1 MTNKS
6 TAKPY
11 TKCIGASAT
20 GVTQSC
26 YLVRFKK
33 FCILLDCGMY
43 QEGDV
48 ATNYQV
54 NKELL
59 KSIHIQD
66 IDWIVLSHL
75 HVDHTGLIPA
85 LYAKGCQAHL
95 YVPYGSTPFLKL
107 LWQDSMKIMEQDC
120 IKLNNS
126 GKKAS
131 PFYTQ
136 ADIDK
141 AVNRIIEVKTN
152 HVESSYLTSYAL
164 NLNPDISLT
173 YYPANHIIHACQVYL
188 EFQDGYVRHRLG
200 FTGDIGGPIVQPFCA
215 ARQDLPYVD
224 ILLAESTY
232 CDPSRRV
239 NKLYDRQKDLEK
251 ISSVVQDSRRVLI
264 PCFSLHRTQV
274 MLNTLYRLWR
284 QGDIPHDTLVLM
296 DSPLAQKICAIW
308 PEINGWRDIYT
319 WQNIHWVSD
328 WQESQNW
335 QASNVPCVI
344 VSASGM
350 MTGGHSVSWCKTLL
364 PDRRNTIL
372 FCGYSGE
379 NTLAYNI
386 RHGDKIINV
395 DGMEIPNNA
404 NIVELVSFSS
414 HASYDELMEYYT
426 ALRYNKIALVH
437 GDSKFKPAFCNK
449 LQDKLIAQ
457 SKTSRV
463 ICANSDTKIYF

>member
-1 MTNKS
+1 
-6 TAKPY
+6 
-11 TKCIGASAT
+11 
-20 GVTQSC
+20 
-26 YLVRFKK
+26 
-33 FCILLDCGMY
+33 
-43 QEGDV
+43 
-48 ATNYQV
+48 
-54 NKELL
+54 
-59 KSIHIQD
+59 
-66 IDWIVLSHL
+66 
-75 HVDHTGLIPA
+75 
-85 LYAKGCQAHL
+85 
-95 YVPYGSTPFLKL
+95 
-107 LWQDSMKIMEQDC
+107 MKIFTQDC
-120 IKLNNS
+120 QKLNNK
-126 GKKAS
+126 GIKAS

-141 AVNRIIEVKTN
+141 AVNRIIEVEPNSTF
-152 HVESSYLTSYAL
+152 
-164 NLNPDISLT
+164 DINMDIALT

-188 EFQDGYVRHRLG
+188 EFQDGYVKHRLA

-215 ARQDLPYVD
+215 ARQDLPYADV
-224 ILLAESTY
+224 LLAESTY
-232 CDPSRRV
+232 CDPSRRI
-239 NKLYDRQKDLEK
+239 NKLYDREKDLEK
-251 ISSVVQDSRRVLI
+251 ISSVIHDSRRVLI

-274 MLNTLYRLWR
+274 MLNTLYMLWR

-308 PEINGWRDIYT
+308 PDINGWRDIYT

-328 WQESQNW
+328 WQESQSW
-335 QASNVPCVI
+335 QASNTPCVI

-372 FCGYSGE
+372 FCGYSSE

-386 RHGDKIINV
+386 RHGDKIINI
-395 DGMEIPNNA
+395 DGMDIPNNA

-457 SKTSRV
+457 SKSSRV

>member
-1 MTNKS
+1 MVSRGTK
-6 TAKPY
+6 KPY
-11 TKCIGASAT
+11 LQVIGASAT

-26 YLVRFKK
+26 YIVRFKK
-33 FCILLDCGMY
+33 YVIMLDCGLY
-43 QEGDV
+43 QESDI
-48 ATNYQV
+48 ATNYKKNQ
-54 NKELL
+54 ELL
-59 KSIHIQD
+59 KKIKPRD
-66 IDWIVLSHL
+66 IDWIIL
-75 HVDHTGLIPA
+75 HECHADHTCLVPA
-85 LYAKGCQAHL
+85 LYARGCQAHL
-95 YVPYGSTPFLKL
+95 IVPYDSKQFLKL
-107 LWQDSMKIMEQDC
+107 LWEDSMKIFTQDC
-120 IKLNNS
+120 QKLNNK
-126 GKKAS
+126 GIKAS

-136 ADIDK
+136 ADIDR
-141 AVNRIIEVKTN
+141 AVNRIIEVEPNSTFN
-152 HVESSYLTSYAL
+152 INV
-164 NLNPDISLT
+164 DIALT

-188 EFQDGYVRHRLG
+188 EFQNGYVKHRLA

-215 ARQDLPYVD
+215 ARQDLPYADV
-224 ILLAESTY
+224 LLAESTY
-232 CDPSRRV
+232 CDPSRRI
-239 NKLYDRQKDLEK
+239 NKLYDREKDLEK
-251 ISSVVQDSRRVLI
+251 ISSVIQDSRRVLI

-274 MLNTLYRLWR
+274 MLNTLYMLWR

-308 PEINGWRDIYT
+308 PDINGWRDIYT

-328 WQESQNW
+328 WQESQSW
-335 QASNVPCVI
+335 QASNTPCVI

-364 PDRRNTIL
+364 PDRHNTIL

-395 DGMEIPNNA
+395 DGMDIPNNA

-457 SKTSRV
+457 SKSSRV

>member
-11 TKCIGASAT
+11 VKCIGASST

-48 ATNYQV
+48 STNYQV
-54 NKELL
+54 NKALL
-59 KSIHIQD
+59 KSIHIHD
-66 IDWIVLSHL
+66 IDWIVLHEL
-75 HVDHTGLIPA
+75 HIDHTGLIPA

-95 YVPYGSTPFLKL
+95 YAPYGSTSFLKL

-141 AVNRIIEVKTN
+141 AVNRIIEVEPN
-152 HVESSYLTSYAL
+152 SPF
-164 NLNPDISLT
+164 NINPDIALE
-173 YYPANHIIHACQVYL
+173 YYPANHILHACQVYL
-188 EFQDGYVRHRLG
+188 EFQDGYVKHRLA
-200 FTGDIGGPIVQPFCA
+200 FTGDIGGPIVQPFCS
-215 ARQDLPYVD
+215 ARQDLPYAD

-232 CDPSRRV
+232 CDPSRRI
-239 NKLYDRQKDLEK
+239 NKQYDRQKDLDK
-251 ISSVVQDSRRVLI
+251 IVAVLAQSRRVLI

-274 MLNTLYRLWR
+274 MLSTLYGLWR
-284 QGDIPHDTLVLM
+284 KGDIAPDTLVLM
-296 DSPLAQKICAIW
+296 DSPLAQRICAIW
-308 PEINGWRDIYT
+308 PDINGWQDIYR

-328 WQESQNW
+328 WQESQSW
-335 QASNVPCVI
+335 QASNAPCVI

-364 PDRRNTIL
+364 PDSRNTIL

-395 DGMEIPNNA
+395 DGMDIPNNA

-426 ALRYNKIALVH
+426 TLRYNKIALVH
-437 GDSKFKPAFCNK
+437 GDSKFKPAFCNT

-457 SKTSRV
+457 SKSSRV
-463 ICANSDTKIYF
+463 VCANSDTKIYF